1 MIYSK
6 EGILDKKF
14 EPVDAQTEQTILENK
29 KLNTSNK
36 TFYKPND
43 SFAIKIIPDSA
54 YTKLREM
61 GETNIT
67 ISRWMNNNLKTAVLS
82 FAVSIILAVYFNHL
96 FYIVAIFLP
105 FYLIYN
111 KNNYVKIAYAQWR
124 FERRVQFNK
133 FVRLVIPYLKQ
144 TESNISIYSI
154 LGKVAPRLDH
164 QEDKDLLNVLRR
176 EIMDKPKQVEPFL
189 DYSRK
194 TANTNLSDNFMS
206 SLYDVRMGSNDLR
219 GIYELGITASEQLL
233 HSIDQIIDAKKKKF
247 VFFPTKLTFIS
258 IIPIIGFAVSYMI
271 YELTKLDFGS
281 VF

>member
-43 SFAIKIIPDSA
+43 SIALKLLPESA
-54 YTKLREM
+54 YNQLREM

-67 ISRWMNNNLKTAVLS
+67 IARWMNNNIKTAL
-82 FAVSIILAVYFNHL
+82 FAFVFSLILGVYMNHL
-96 FYIVAIFLP
+96 FYLVAIFLP
-105 FYLIYN
+105 AYLIYN
-111 KNNYVKIAYAQWR
+111 KVGYVKTSYAQWR

-144 TESNISIYSI
+144 TESNISVYSI

-164 QEDKDLLNVLRR
+164 QEDRDLLNVLRR
-176 EIMDKPKQVEPFL
+176 EIMDKPKQAEPFL

-206 SLYDVRMGSNDLR
+206 SLYDIRMGSNDLR
-219 GIYELGITASEQLL
+219 GVYELGITASEQLL
-233 HSIDQIIDAKKKKF
+233 HSIDQIIEAKQKKF

-258 IIPIIGFAVSYMI
+258 IVPIIGFAVSYMI
-271 YELTKLDFGS
+271 FELSKLDLGVIF
-281 VF
+281 

>member
-54 YTKLREM
+54 YNKLREM

-82 FAVSIILAVYFNHL
+82 FAVSIILAVYVNHL
-96 FYIVAIFLP
+96 FYLVAIFLP

-111 KNNYVKIAYAQWR
+111 KTNYVKVAYAQWR

-144 TESNISIYSI
+144 TENNISVYSI

-164 QEDKDLLNVLRR
+164 QEDRDLLNVLRR

-233 HSIDQIIDAKKKKF
+233 HSIDQIIEAKKKKF

-258 IIPIIGFAVSYMI
+258 IIPIIGFAVSYMV
-271 YELTKLDFGS
+271 YELTQLDFGS

>member
-43 SFAIKIIPDSA
+43 SFVIKIIPDST
-54 YTKLREM
+54 YNKLREM

-67 ISRWMNNNLKTAVLS
+67 ISRWMNNNLKTAVIA
-82 FAVSIILAVYFNHL
+82 FAISIVLAVYANHL

-105 FYLIYN
+105 VYLIFN
-111 KNNYVKIAYAQWR
+111 KNSYVKSAYAQWR
-124 FERRVQFNK
+124 FERRVQFDK

-144 TESNISIYSI
+144 TESNISVYSI

-164 QEDKDLLNVLRR
+164 QEDRDLLNVLRR
-176 EIMDKPKQVEPFL
+176 EIMDKPKQSEPFL

-206 SLYDVRMGSNDLR
+206 SLYDIRMGSNDLR
-219 GIYELGITASEQLL
+219 GVYELGITSSEQLL
-233 HSIDQIIDAKKKKF
+233 HSIDQIIDAKQKKF